1 MEVINYQELKRE
13 AYLMAIEQ
21 LEAEYSNNE
30 EALKRLEKAKEKYLK
45 MNAVWI

>member
-21 LEAEYSNNE
+21 LEEEYSNN
-30 EALKRLEKAKEKYLK
+30 KDIIRRLEEYKNKKL
-45 MNAVWI
+45 NIV